1 MVGFGTVGLSAGGV
15 VERGVAEGA
24 VGDALVAITVK
35 DLSPPVFVAGGT
47 GSGGRHGGSPLP
59 WVWRSPRGL
68 VLPRGLLT
76 VFTTGITIHRC
87 TVKITSLASRVLTG
101 PTANTRAYLLHI
113 QPVLFCPGEH
123 GNETLFPS
131 LVLC

>member
-47 GSGGRHGGSPLP
+47 GSGGRHGGYPPPLGVEKPPGVWYSPGGFLQSLP
-59 WVWRSPRGL
+59 L
-68 VLPRGLLT
+68 VSQYT
-76 VFTTGITIHRC
+76 V
-87 TVKITSLASRVLTG
+87 A
-101 PTANTRAYLLHI
+101 P
-113 QPVLFCPGEH
+113 
-123 GNETLFPS
+123 
-131 LVLC
+131 

>member
-47 GSGGRHGGSPLP
+47 GSGGRHGGYPPSPGCGEA
-59 WVWRSPRGL
+59 PRGL

-87 TVKITSLASRVLTG
+87 TVKITSLA
-101 PTANTRAYLLHI
+101 
-113 QPVLFCPGEH
+113 
-123 GNETLFPS
+123 
-131 LVLC
+131 

>member
-47 GSGGRHGGSPLP
+47 GSGGRHGGYPPLP
-59 WVWRSPRGL
+59 WVWRSPPGFGPPQGASYSLYHWYHNTPLHRENHVIGFTSFNRSDGKYKGL
-68 VLPRGLLT
+68 PPSYPTGFILPR
-76 VFTTGITIHRC
+76 
-87 TVKITSLASRVLTG
+87 
-101 PTANTRAYLLHI
+101 
-113 QPVLFCPGEH
+113 
-123 GNETLFPS
+123 
-131 LVLC
+131 

>member
-47 GSGGRHGGSPLP
+47 GSGGCHGGCPP
-59 WVWRSPRGL
+59 PGYRRSP
-68 VLPRGLLT
+68 P
-76 VFTTGITIHRC
+76 GIWYSQGASY
-87 TVKITSLASRVLTG
+87 SL
-101 PTANTRAYLLHI
+101 YH
-113 QPVLFCPGEH
+113 
-123 GNETLFPS
+123 
-131 LVLC
+131 